1 VAGTIATSGSTPSPT
16 NSAHASGAFRPEASP
31 QQRVARRH
39 PLLAFVA
46 RRVGAAILTLL
57 AVSILVFAATEIL
70 PGDAASAIL
79 GRTASPENVAELR
92 ERMGLDQPAPER
104 YLEWLGGLLQGD
116 LGNSAAGYAQGG
128 ERPIWD
134 DVKGKIGNTFVLAA
148 ITALVMIPLA
158 LVLGVAAALRAGR
171 PTDHSISVS
180 SLAVISLPEFVI
192 GSLLILVFFA
202 WLDVLPPVSL
212 VPPGASP
219 LAEPSRLVLPV
230 LTLLGVTTAASIR
243 MVRAGMIEVLSAN
256 YVQMARLNGFRERLV
271 VWRYAFRNA
280 LAPSVQVF
288 AQNLQFLI
296 GGIIVTEFLF
306 AYPGVGKELVEAVN
320 IRDVR
325 EVQSLAI
332 LIATVYVTINLIA
345 DLIIVLLVPKL
356 RTTV

>member
-1 VAGTIATSGSTPSPT
+1 M
-16 NSAHASGAFRPEASP
+16 
-31 QQRVARRH
+31 
-39 PLLAFVA
+39 
-46 RRVGAAILTLL
+46 AAAVVTLL
-57 AVSILVFAATEIL
+57 AVSVLVFAATELL
-70 PGDAASAIL
+70 PGNAANALL
-79 GRTASPENVAELR
+79 GRTASPENVAEL
-92 ERMGLDQPAPER
+92 EELMGLDRPAHER
-104 YLEWLGGLLQGD
+104 YLDWLGGLLQGD

-128 ERPIWD
+128 ELPIWN
-134 DVKGKIGNTFVLAA
+134 DVKGKIGNSFVLAG
-148 ITALVMIPLA
+148 ITALIMVPLA
-158 LVLGVAAALRAGR
+158 LVLGVVAALRAGR

-212 VPPGASP
+212 FAPGESP
-219 LAEPSRLVLPV
+219 LSDPAKLVLPV

-243 MVRAGMIEVLSAN
+243 MVRAGMVEVLRTN

-288 AQNLQFLI
+288 AQNIQFLI

-306 AYPGVGKELVEAVN
+306 AYPGLGKELVDAVN

-332 LIATVYVTINLIA
+332 VIAAVYIGINLIA
-345 DLIIVLLVPKL
+345 DLIVVLLVPKL
-356 RTTV
+356 RTLV

>member
-1 VAGTIATSGSTPSPT
+1 MTPAAAEVESPLGTIPP
-16 NSAHASGAFRPEASP
+16 AS
-31 QQRVARRH
+31 RRRSR

-46 RRVGAAILTLL
+46 RRVAAAVVTLFV
-57 AVSILVFAATEIL
+57 VSILVFAGTEIL

-79 GRTASPENVAELR
+79 GRNASPENVAEVRAL
-92 ERMGLDQPAPER
+92 MGLDRPAYER
-104 YLEWLGGLLQGD
+104 YFDWLGGLLQGD

-128 ERPIWD
+128 ELAIWD
-134 DVKGKIGNTFVLAA
+134 DVKGKIGNSFVLAG

-158 LVLGVAAALRAGR
+158 LLLGVVAALRAGR
-171 PTDHSISVS
+171 PADHTISVG
-180 SLAVISLPEFVI
+180 SLAIISLPEFVI

-202 WLDVLPPVSL
+202 WLDVLPPISL
-212 VPPGASP
+212 IPPGASP

-230 LTLLGVTTAASIR
+230 LTLLGVTTAASVR
-243 MVRAGMIEVLSAN
+243 MVRAGMVEVLRTN

-271 VWRYAFRNA
+271 IWRYAFRNA

-306 AYPGVGKELVEAVN
+306 AYPGLGKELVEAVN

-332 LIATVYVTINLIA
+332 LIAAVYVAINLIA
-345 DLIIVLLVPKL
+345 DLIVVVLVPKL
-356 RTTV
+356 RTSA